1 MLKMAVGHTEEV
13 EADLAA
19 ADLIERC
26 NEGLGDLEPQAG
38 WLLASHDL
46 DLETLVRLIRDSY
59 PDIELIGCTT
69 LAPMSS
75 ALDFAEGSTTLT
87 LFASDVVEF
96 SAGLGRNVTDDVG
109 AAAAAAVEAAGVEP
123 GTKVAFCITTPSV
136 EGVDPTSVTNAL
148 GEVLGPDVPVFG
160 GGAVPDYPMSSP
172 WVGGMQFYDGEV
184 YTDALPVLLL
194 TGPLK
199 VSMGVAHGWNGVGQ
213 EAIVTKAEG
222 DRVYEIDN
230 EPVAEF
236 YRRYL
241 GVAEPAQA
249 NPLAVFDEQADRH
262 YLRAPVYY
270 DDEDGAAVFLGS
282 VPEGASV
289 HISMASTDEILAGT
303 DSSFNEA
310 LEGYPEESQ
319 PEGALIASCVVR
331 NLLLGSRTSDEL
343 ERIREGLGSE
353 TPVSGFY
360 AFGEISPLGEGST
373 PRFHNETCVTVLL
386 GT

>member
-1 MLKMAVGHTEEV
+1 MLKMAVGHTEEF

-19 ADLIERC
+19 ADLVGRC
-26 NEGLGDLEPQAG
+26 NEALAGLEPKAG

-46 DLETLVRLIRDSY
+46 DLVSLVRLIRDSY
-59 PDIELIGCTT
+59 PNIELIGCTT

-75 ALDFAEGSTTLT
+75 AQDFAEGSTTLT

-96 SAGLGRNVTDDVG
+96 SAGLGRNVTHDVD
-109 AAAAAAVEAAGVEP
+109 AAAAAAIDAAGVDP
-123 GTKVAFCITTPSV
+123 GIKVALCITTPSV

-160 GGAVPDYPMSSP
+160 GGAVPDYPMASP
-172 WVGGMQFYDGEV
+172 WVGGRQFYGGEV
-184 YTDALPVLLL
+184 FTNALPVLLL

-199 VSMGVAHGWNGVGQ
+199 VSVGVAHGWSGVGR
-213 EAIVTKAEG
+213 EATVTKADG

-230 EPVAEF
+230 EPVGEF

-241 GVAEPAQA
+241 GVSEPAQA
-249 NPLAVFDEQADRH
+249 NPLAVFDEQANRY
-262 YLRAPVYY
+262 YLRAPVDY
-270 DDEDGAAVFLGS
+270 DEEEGAAVFLGS
-282 VPEGASV
+282 VPEGATV

-303 DSSFNEA
+303 DASLKEA
-310 LEGYPEESQ
+310 LAGFPEESE

-343 ERIREGLGSE
+343 ERIREGIGLE

-360 AFGEISPLGEGST
+360 AFGEISQLGERST
-373 PRFHNETCVTVLL
+373 PSFHNETCVTVLL